1 MLKYTAAL
9 ALFLALAGCSDAESE
24 AKPVATPSP
33 EPTAEA
39 TPTPEVPPEPKMAT
53 LRYPKGVLVVW
64 FAQGVANCVVSK
76 PSEWAT
82 ERVELREAER
92 MGCAVEAKTDKEY
105 TCTFG
110 LSMCTFGLGRYT
122 YSLPDCA
129 GTYPASQ
136 TSSLPC
142 DKP

>member
-33 EPTAEA
+33 EPEL
-39 TPTPEVPPEPKMAT
+39 TPTPEVTPEPKMAT
-53 LRYPKGVLVVW
+53 LRFPKGVLAVW
-64 FAQGVANCVVSK
+64 FDQGVANCVVSK
-76 PSEWAT
+76 PTEWAT
-82 ERVELREAER
+82 ERAELSEAE
-92 MGCAVEAKTDKEY
+92 MMSCAVEAKTDKEY

-110 LSMCTFGLGRYT
+110 LNMCTFGSDRYT
-122 YSLPDCA
+122 YSLPDCT
-129 GTYPASQ
+129 GTYPASRTQ
-136 TSSLPC
+136 IYTC